1 MLLVAENNVWICS
14 LNNSGQIQSFASDG
28 VTAPLYSER
37 RELVGITEGTGSTS
51 SPSNPTKARQAWEC
65 GDSCSYREKSRPNL
79 LLIGCW
85 EEAPG
90 EQGVVVRGRE

>member
-28 VTAPLYSER
+28 VTASLYSER

-65 GDSCSYREKSRPNL
+65 GDSVFLQGKVETQPPLDWL
-79 LLIGCW
+79 LGGGPW
-85 EEAPG
+85 RAG
-90 EQGVVVRGRE
+90 GSS